1 MGVDPCSG
9 SEKMNVKQLKNI
21 VPDPEGGY
29 LLVEIM
35 IALAIFAIGFLAVGT
50 MVLSTTRNNTTGN
63 IATQATMHA
72 IEKLEE
78 LKSQDIADMADSTDQ
93 PGPAGIFTRNWSV
106 TDTGIGSSRLIEV
119 TVSWNRMGQ
128 TRDVV
133 LSTISRGNGT

>member
-1 MGVDPCSG
+1 MS
-9 SEKMNVKQLKNI
+9 VKHLKDI
-21 VPDPEGGY
+21 VPDPEDGY
-29 LLVEIM
+29 LMVEIL

-93 PGPAGIFTRNWSV
+93 PGAAGIFTRSWSV

-119 TVSWNRMGQ
+119 TVSWDRMGQ

>member
-1 MGVDPCSG
+1 MEGNPSR
-9 SEKMNVKQLKNI
+9 KI
-21 VPDPEGGY
+21 IPDSDSGY
-29 LLVEIM
+29 LLVEAM

-78 LKSQDIADMADSTDQ
+78 LKSRRIADMADDTDR
-93 PGPAGIFTRNWSV
+93 PGLAGLFTRSWSV

>member
-1 MGVDPCSG
+1 MEGGFV
-9 SEKMNVKQLKNI
+9 ENI
-21 VPDPEGGY
+21 GPDGETGY

-50 MVLSTTRNNTTGN
+50 MVLSTTRNNSTGN

-78 LKSQDIADMADSTDQ
+78 LKSLEVADMANDTDQ
-93 PGPAGIFTRNWSV
+93 PGQTGIFTRSWTV

-128 TRDVV
+128 SRDVV